1 MPSGALARSARA
13 RSNIHNLQAPITE
26 TPFDCSPDLPVRPH
40 KLTLENTCDV
50 VFMSQFGR
58 PLRVFCFLYV
68 RRCRSDD
75 TDGRFW
81 TMLRGAGN
89 SEAEVMLT
97 IINLAR
103 AKLLCQD
110 AIDVKATDV
119 GRTARTAVVDVR
131 LMLDYEPRREASH
144 LLQAELVESHMR
156 ICYSV
161 PQSRK
166 YMRSGYPSEPILA
179 EAAAQQMYTFR
190 KRDQRAILK
199 DNMEDGLLDRGE
211 RGELVGRVLLMSAY
225 DRAIERED
233 KARQRS
239 ETSLQGTSIDDPTSK
254 SPRSYSSGVSL
265 ITFID
270 ELFTEEN
277 AHQVLESL
285 PDNIKLETNF
295 RDAFEDPKVRF
306 THFVKMGDSTG
317 TTSAAS
323 WVALTRGMAII
334 TRSGDVAVDVI
345 IPILLHDKQLCEEV
359 VSGLLVQFK
368 RRRHGGP
375 KASYLIDQRTIG
387 FFPEGSPDEH
397 PRPYISLV
405 MELGV
410 QPKGTVP
417 TKELPKSAPSA
428 STTTPSK
435 LDVMKQG
442 RLRHARDTH
451 PRFSIFAY
459 GCSNTVYKGISP
471 DQRATYQYLLASR
484 DFLAEHPRQHS
495 GALDAVGRMKPFWKA
510 GSASYDWVD
519 EKALGGN
526 VPEIATDNDD
536 RLVTTFFDDDLEE
549 SGSGP
554 GEGGED
560 PFVAQVPIQHRE
572 PSGLDSHQ

>member
-1 MPSGALARSARA
+1 
-13 RSNIHNLQAPITE
+13 
-26 TPFDCSPDLPVRPH
+26 
-40 KLTLENTCDV
+40 
-50 VFMSQFGR
+50 
-58 PLRVFCFLYV
+58 
-68 RRCRSDD
+68 
-75 TDGRFW
+75 
-81 TMLRGAGN
+81 
-89 SEAEVMLT
+89 
-97 IINLAR
+97 
-103 AKLLCQD
+103 
-110 AIDVKATDV
+110 
-119 GRTARTAVVDVR
+119 
-131 LMLDYEPRREASH
+131 
-144 LLQAELVESHMR
+144 
-156 ICYSV
+156 
-161 PQSRK
+161 
-166 YMRSGYPSEPILA
+166 
-179 EAAAQQMYTFR
+179 
-190 KRDQRAILK
+190 
-199 DNMEDGLLDRGE
+199 MECGLLDRGE
-211 RGELVGRVLLMSAY
+211 RGELVGRELLMSAY
-225 DRAIERED
+225 DRAIECED
-233 KARQRS
+233 EAHQRS
-239 ETSLQGTSIDDPTSK
+239 ETSRQGISTDNPAFM

-265 ITFID
+265 ITFIN

-285 PDNIKLETNF
+285 PDNIKLETKF
-295 RDAFEDPKVRF
+295 RDAFKDAKVRF

-334 TRSGDVAVDVI
+334 PRSGEVGVDVI

-368 RRRHGGP
+368 RRCHSGP

-387 FFPEGSPDEH
+387 SFPEGSPDEH

-417 TKELPKSAPSA
+417 TKELPKSALSA

-442 RLRHARDTH
+442 RLRHAQDTH

-471 DQRATYQYLLASR
+471 NQRATYQYLLAPR

-519 EKALGGN
+519 EKVLGGN

-554 GEGGED
+554 GNGGED
-560 PFVAQVPIQHRE
+560 PFITQVPIQHHE
-572 PSGLDSHQ
+572 LSGLDSHQQHEAGPGGEDPVIAQMPIQDSDGSSRKRPHILPTKTRTQPLRTKPKSKRNS

>member
-1 MPSGALARSARA
+1 
-13 RSNIHNLQAPITE
+13 
-26 TPFDCSPDLPVRPH
+26 
-40 KLTLENTCDV
+40 
-50 VFMSQFGR
+50 
-58 PLRVFCFLYV
+58 
-68 RRCRSDD
+68 
-75 TDGRFW
+75 
-81 TMLRGAGN
+81 MLRGAGD
-89 SEAEVMLT
+89 SEPEVMLT

-119 GRTARTAVVDVR
+119 GKTARTAVVDVR
-131 LMLDYEPRREASH
+131 LMLDYEPRREASY
-144 LLQAELVESHMR
+144 LLQAELVASHMR

-161 PQSRK
+161 PQSRE
-166 YMRSGYPSEPILA
+166 YMRSCYPSEPILA
-179 EAAAQQMYTFR
+179 EAAAQQMYAFR
-190 KRDQRAILK
+190 KRDPKAILDILK
-199 DNMEDGLLDRGE
+199 DNMESGLLDKGE
-211 RGELVGRVLLMSAY
+211 RGELVGRELLMSAY

-233 KARQRS
+233 EARQRS
-239 ETSLQGTSIDDPTSK
+239 ETSLRDISIDDPASK

-270 ELFTEEN
+270 ELFTEKN

-285 PDNIKLETNF
+285 PDNIKFETKF
-295 RDAFEDPKVRF
+295 GDAFKDAKVRF

-334 TRSGDVAVDVI
+334 TRSGEVAVDVI
-345 IPILLHDKQLCEEV
+345 IPILLCDKPLCEEV

-368 RRRHGGP
+368 RRRHSGP

-387 FFPEGSPDEH
+387 FFPEGSH

-435 LDVMKQG
+435 LDVTKQG
-442 RLRHARDTH
+442 RLRHPRDTH

-484 DFLAEHPRQHS
+484 DFLTEHPRQHL

-526 VPEIATDNDD
+526 VPESATDNDD

-560 PFVAQVPIQHRE
+560 PFIAQVPIQHRE
-572 PSGLDSHQ
+572 PSGLDSHQQHEAGSGGEDPVIAQMPIQDSGESSRKKPRIFPTTTKTRSQTLRNKPMPKRNN